1 LSNAIAGLRPLYINM
16 YQNRTEMERTAEEFY
31 ETARLPRVFGVIDG
45 TLIRIDSPGG
55 DDAEIFR
62 GRKNF
67 FAINVQAVSDSK
79 LKFKDIIARWPA

>member
-1 LSNAIAGLRPLYINM
+1 MPLLAFDHSILTCTKTVQKWNELQKNFM
-16 YQNRTEMERTAEEFY
+16 KLQ
-31 ETARLPRVFGVIDG
+31 GC
-45 TLIRIDSPGG
+45 RIDSPGG